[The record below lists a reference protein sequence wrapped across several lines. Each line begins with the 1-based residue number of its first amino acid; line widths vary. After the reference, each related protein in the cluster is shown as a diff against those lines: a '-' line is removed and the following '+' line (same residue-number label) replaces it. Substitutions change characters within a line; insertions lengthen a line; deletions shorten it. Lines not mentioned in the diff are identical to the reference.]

1 MALKHRFR
9 RLLAWLKGLSVWIK
23 FAIWTVIIAV
33 FVGALGGGLL
43 GTGNSVDITP
53 IVEAGVQGQTGVILL
68 GHVYNIDIPSPQN
81 EIQATHLIEIASWHG
96 LDPQYAYPFDTYV
109 VDTTFLA
116 LNSDTNQ
123 SLPILDLSPADSTDN
138 FTPYIIQQWST
149 RINTTGTEVDGRY
162 LQMGFR
168 RTILSQ
174 FFVVV
179 LFAVNWGLT
188 LVVLFITIAATDGQ
202 KVDVSILILPVTVIL
217 TIPALRA
224 LWVGA
229 PAFDS
234 VGLFV
239 QMVVVSVCSM
249 FLVIGIGL
257 RSKAEQ
263 RANRDEPQEEI
274 IEPRESTGI
283 CSDELRSPE
292 AIPLKQGD

>member
-1 MALKHRFR
+1 M
-9 RLLAWLKGLSVWIK
+9 V
-23 FAIWTVIIAV
+23 
-33 FVGALGGGLL
+33 LGYPTHTL
-43 GTGNSVDITP
+43 
-53 IVEAGVQGQTGVILL
+53 
-68 GHVYNIDIPSPQN
+68 N
-81 EIQATHLIEIASWHG
+81 EIQATHFIEISSWNG
-96 LDPQYAYPFDTYV
+96 LDQQYAYPFDTYI
-109 VDTTFLA
+109 VDTSFVALA
-116 LNSDTNQ
+116 SDTNQ
-123 SLPILDLSPADSTDN
+123 SLPILSLSPADSTDN
-138 FTPYIIQQWST
+138 FSPYIIQQWST

-168 RTILSQ
+168 RTVLSQ

-179 LFAVNWGLT
+179 LFVVNWGLT

-257 RSKAEQ
+257 SGKA
-263 RANRDEPQEEI
+263 DEPQEEI
-274 IEPRESTGI
+274 IEPRELSY
-283 CSDELRSPE
+283 SDETGSPE
-292 AIPLKQGD
+292 VIPLKQRD

>member
-1 MALKHRFR
+1 MVPR
-9 RLLAWLKGLSVWIK
+9 
-23 FAIWTVIIAV
+23 
-33 FVGALGGGLL
+33 
-43 GTGNSVDITP
+43 GTGSSGLFYTY
-53 IVEAGVQGQTGVILL
+53 VQA
-68 GHVYNIDIPSPQN
+68 QN

-109 VDTTFLA
+109 VDTSFLA

-149 RINTTGTEVDGRY
+149 RINTTGTEVDGRF

-229 PAFDS
+229 PAF
-234 VGLFV
+234 GLLLDGGRV
-239 QMVVVSVCSM
+239 RM
-249 FLVIGIGL
+249 FHVPGHW
-257 RSKAEQ
+257 
-263 RANRDEPQEEI
+263 DW
-274 IEPRESTGI
+274 
-283 CSDELRSPE
+283 SP
-292 AIPLKQGD
+292 